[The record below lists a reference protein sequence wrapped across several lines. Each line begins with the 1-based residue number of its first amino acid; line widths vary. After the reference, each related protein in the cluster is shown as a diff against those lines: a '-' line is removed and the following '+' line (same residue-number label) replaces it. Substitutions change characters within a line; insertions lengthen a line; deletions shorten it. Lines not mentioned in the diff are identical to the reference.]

1 MGLIYNYP
9 NDVEIQDDDAWVGT
23 NAENKKTSQFTA
35 QKVADYLNV
44 NGKISIANQLG
55 FRFRIVEYAGVGQMS
70 LPGGGGDDTPFT
82 SITELVL
89 STRDISNQ
97 YVPNFLAILVGSQV
111 LISHKDD
118 IDSFGHYSVSS
129 YSATPHMNFYSM
141 QLTPLSGNNNIE
153 NNEYYY
159 LSSLNLSAGGGG
171 DKNFIYTQGTPA
183 ATWNITHTL
192 NKYPSIEVVDSAD
205 NIVIP
210 AVEYNSL
217 TSITLY
223 FSAPFSGKAYLN

>member
-9 NDVEIQDDDAWVGT
+9 NDVEVQDDDAWIGT
-23 NAENKKTSQFTA
+23 NAENKKTAQFTA

-44 NGKISIANQLG
+44 NGKISIASQLG
-55 FRFRIVEYAGVGQMS
+55 FRFRIVEYAGVGQMN
-70 LPGGGGDDTPFT
+70 LPGGGGDDTPLQ

-111 LISHKDD
+111 LISKKDD
-118 IDSFGHYSVSS
+118 INTFGHYTVSS
-129 YSATPHMNFYSM
+129 YSQTAHMGFYAM
-141 QLTPLSGNNNIE
+141 QLTPLAGNNNIK

-159 LSSLNLSAGGGG
+159 LSSLNISGGGGG
-171 DKNFIYTQGTPA
+171 DKNFVYTQSSPL
-183 ATWNITHTL
+183 ATWTITHTL
-192 NKYPSIEVVDSAD
+192 NKFPSIEVVDSV
-205 NIVIP
+205 NNVVIP
-210 AVEYNSL
+210 GVEYNSL
-217 TSITLY
+217 TSLTLF